1 LAKAS
6 QEGTLQMWSLAWGA
20 DYPDGDNFMQLLYG
34 PNTGDANAAG
44 FDQPDYNRMYEES
57 LLLPNGPER
66 QVLYDA
72 MNEIVVGYQPWIF
85 GDIRV
90 GSTIAHPNVK
100 GLVAHPILNTAWRY
114 VDLVE

>member
-1 LAKAS
+1 
-6 QEGTLQMWSLAWGA
+6 
-20 DYPDGDNFMQLLYG
+20 MQLLYG

-44 FDQPDYNRMYEES
+44 FDQPDYNRMYEET

-66 QVLYDA
+66 QALYDK

-90 GSTIAHPNVK
+90 GSTIIHPNVK
-100 GLVAHPILNTAWRY
+100 GLMVHPILNTAWRY